1 MTTTTA
7 DATSSSVN
15 LPWTYRIWLGGA
27 LASMLGDT
35 VLYFALGWA
44 ATGHGGGVAALVLT
58 TINLPRAVL
67 LLVGGVVGDR
77 FGARRI
83 MIAGDAVMLT
93 ATALLALVVWL
104 EGTPVW
110 LLLCTGLVIGCVDA
124 FYLPASGSMPR
135 RLVGKSLLPQ
145 ALALRQTGSQVITLV
160 GGPLGGLLVVAA
172 GLGGAALVDAATF
185 GVVLIVL
192 IAIRERVQE
201 GAPPVRRGVLREAGD
216 GVRVAVTDP
225 VLRPA
230 LMLTATAAGFLLPVG
245 SLLIPLLARSHHW
258 PAAAAGLILGG
269 QSAGIVAVALCV
281 VRFGRLG
288 RPGLVASGALLV
300 ASAGVAALSI
310 APDTA
315 LAVAAGVGVGAGSGL
330 LTTHLG
336 PLLLG
341 AAPTTHLSRVQALL
355 TLVQSVTLLVMNN
368 VLGNTAR
375 LAGPVVGLALSASV
389 LAVSGA
395 VGLNSTALRRA
406 ALPSAAG

>member
-185 GVVLIVL
+185 GV
-192 IAIRERVQE
+192 
-201 GAPPVRRGVLREAGD
+201 GC
-216 GVRVAVTDP
+216 
-225 VLRPA
+225 
-230 LMLTATAAGFLLPVG
+230 
-245 SLLIPLLARSHHW
+245 S
-258 PAAAAGLILGG
+258 
-269 QSAGIVAVALCV
+269 
-281 VRFGRLG
+281 
-288 RPGLVASGALLV
+288 SG
-300 ASAGVAALSI
+300 
-310 APDTA
+310 
-315 LAVAAGVGVGAGSGL
+315 
-330 LTTHLG
+330 
-336 PLLLG
+336 
-341 AAPTTHLSRVQALL
+341 
-355 TLVQSVTLLVMNN
+355 
-368 VLGNTAR
+368 
-375 LAGPVVGLALSASV
+375 
-389 LAVSGA
+389 
-395 VGLNSTALRRA
+395 
-406 ALPSAAG
+406 